1 MNRIM
6 GRAKMLL
13 LLILALA
20 IGTGSFVFEYLTKA
34 GDWVLSPGS
43 PHIYQSGNIGCGTV
57 ADRDGIL
64 LLDLKDD
71 REYASNLLLRQ
82 SIIHWLGDRQ
92 GNISAPALPHYASF
106 IAGHDLFNGV
116 YAYGGTGGIVN
127 MSLSAKLQIAAMEA
141 IGDYK
146 GTLAIYN
153 YKTGE
158 ILCAVTTPNY
168 DPDNVPDFSANN
180 SGAYDGVYVNRFTQS
195 TYIPGSIFKVVT
207 IAAVLEG
214 KPEIQEMTF
223 ECTGIV
229 EYGIDKVT
237 CERKHGKLSFRD
249 AFAQSCNCAFA
260 AIANALGGDTL
271 EQYAKQFGVLDSIS
285 FDGIKTAAGN
295 LEAAGKADVLVAWSA
310 IGQHMDQVNPC
321 AYLTFIGA
329 IANDGIALQPHIVNS
344 VKVGNSVTYD
354 ASVKE
359 RGRIMS
365 ASTAKAMQS
374 YLRYNV
380 TSYYGADIFPENMT
394 VCAKSGTAQ
403 VGGEKKPN
411 ACFTGFLTDPEY
423 PLAFIAIMEDGGY
436 GRQICVPILNQ
447 VLEECKEVLKN

>member
-13 LLILALA
+13 ILILVLA
-20 IGTGSFVFEYLTKA
+20 AGTGAFVLEYIANA
-34 GDWVLSPGS
+34 GEWVLSEGS
-43 PHIYQSGNIGCGTV
+43 PHIYHGGNIGCGTV
-57 ADRDGIL
+57 ADRDSIL
-64 LLDLKDD
+64 LLDLRDD
-71 REYASNLLLRQ
+71 RVYASNLLLRR
-82 SIIHWLGDRQ
+82 SIIHWLGDRN
-92 GNISAPALPHYASF
+92 GNISAPALPYYSSQ

-116 YAYGGTGGIVN
+116 YAYGGTGGTVN
-127 MSLSAKLQIAAMEA
+127 MSLSAKLQIKALEA

-168 DPDNVPDFSANN
+168 DPDNVPDFSADI

-207 IAAVLEG
+207 VAAVLEA

-223 ECTGIV
+223 ECTGLV

-237 CERKHGKLSFRD
+237 CERKHGKLTFKD
-249 AFAQSCNCAFA
+249 ALAQSCNCAFA

-271 EQYAKQFGVLDSIS
+271 EQYAKQFGVLDSIT
-285 FDGIKTAAGN
+285 FDGITTASGK
-295 LEAAGKADVLVAWSA
+295 LQSAGKADVLVAWSA
-310 IGQHMDQVNPC
+310 IGQHLDLVNPC
-321 AYLTFIGA
+321 AYLTFMGA
-329 IANDGIALQPHIVNS
+329 IANDGVALQPHIVNS
-344 VKVGNSVTYD
+344 VKVGNTTTYD
-354 ASVKE
+354 ASTKE

-365 ASTAKAMQS
+365 ESTAKALQA

-380 TSYYGADIFPENMT
+380 TSYYGVESFPENMT

-403 VGGEKKPN
+403 VGGDKKPN
-411 ACFTGFLTDPEY
+411 ACFTGFLTDEAY
-423 PLAFIAIMEDGGY
+423 PLAFIAIMGDGGY

-447 VLEECKEVLKN
+447 VLEECKELLKN